1 MMVFVYSAD
10 VIVTLCSFLVAV
22 SDSDGPPC

>member
-1 MMVFVYSAD
+1 MMVFVNSAH

-22 SDSDGPPC
+22 IDSDGPPC